1 MYYMIFHFFRCH
13 SSSISWIGRIQ
24 PRYCLWCPHLSYEHV
39 SNHWLLLRVGKHGY
53 ESSLHGSSQQVKLE
67 KKVDFTKYFF
77 NLTLSSRLTT
87 TVELPTEFVHL
98 YISNC
103 IHTCESIKDKYIQ
116 NRLVRLLCVFL
127 QSLIRNKIINVQEL
141 FIEVQVRK

>member
-53 ESSLHGSSQQVKLE
+53 ESSLHGSSQQVKV
-67 KKVDFTKYFF
+67 KKSNFTKNIFAQFSIFF
-77 NLTLSSRLTT
+77 QINYNCRTSNRICAFIHLELYPYMRIHQRQIHPKSSRETSLC
-87 TVELPTEFVHL
+87 LPP
-98 YISNC
+98 ISD
-103 IHTCESIKDKYIQ
+103 S
-116 NRLVRLLCVFL
+116 
-127 QSLIRNKIINVQEL
+127 
-141 FIEVQVRK
+141 